1 MIQTS
6 WPRICNPRIIF
17 AFGAICVV
25 ALAISMLAAPA
36 VGLEDPHSFKDKSNL
51 DGGSGQAFDKACVT
65 CHSNLNPQEQHR
77 WIGLNQASTF
87 LGLGPDN
94 KAMIPAQPDV
104 HAMALTKVYKNGD
117 RNGPLTEAFESILN
131 HLDIDKG
138 SVGFRSQC
146 LTCHAGLR
154 PDQSGPTTPGR
165 TYAQFQSE
173 GEPIARESIGCE
185 ACHGQGKDYLVDH
198 MDLSWISN
206 SPSAKLGKGFYD
218 LENSALAAR
227 VCLSCHFGNPEES
240 KWITHEMYAAG
251 HPPLPPLDLGKFLD
265 GTFNKHWMTLEEKSN
280 RLATLESEID
290 KRLADDRIKYLR
302 IHLASNTS
310 DHSQLKQTIQ
320 THFRKTQQS
329 RIGQWTAN
337 LNYHDLLE
345 QQAHAATNWGDYAL
359 YDCAGCH
366 QTLYKKMRGTVG
378 SPRRVPGRPQGP
390 LWTKPLPSSP
400 GDSPFMRLVTL
411 QDLIDEAFNAK
422 PFGDRGKIQSAIEGS
437 ASDRAKAKSQLIELA
452 GQPLDPSGADEWL
465 RGFLEQRQGM
475 LGNRWAA
482 NQTYWTLE
490 MYFDDLANV
499 SKAIHPQEVKNQKFQ
514 ARFQELKSQ
523 APDFFQIGAFGDTAE
538 NSHFKPIDS
547 AFYERLEA
555 FIDTFLAADATD
567 SY

>member
-1 MIQTS
+1 MMILAF
-6 WPRICNPRIIF
+6 R
-17 AFGAICVV
+17 AFGVV
-25 ALAISMLAAPA
+25 AVALSMLAEPA
-36 VGLEDPHSFKDKSNL
+36 VGLEDPPSFKDKSLL
-51 DGGSGQAFDKACVT
+51 DGGSVQAYDKTCVT
-65 CHSNLNPQEQHR
+65 CHGNLNPQEQHR
-77 WIGLNQASTF
+77 WIGLNQASTYF
-87 LGLGPDN
+87 GFVPHSQTN
-94 KAMIPAQPDV
+94 VPAHPDV
-104 HAMALTKVYKNGD
+104 HAIALTKVYQNGD

-131 HLDIDKG
+131 NLNIDKD
-138 SVGFRSQC
+138 SEGFRSQC

-154 PDQSGPTTPGR
+154 PDQSSLSTPGR

-198 MDLSWISN
+198 MDPSWLTSL
-206 SPSAKLGKGFYD
+206 PSTKLVKGFYD

-265 GTFNKHWMTLEEKSN
+265 ETSNKHWMTLEEKSS
-280 RLATLESEID
+280 RLATLKSPID
-290 KRLADDRIKYLR
+290 EQLEDDRVKYLR
-302 IHLASNTS
+302 NHLTTDNP
-310 DHSQLKQTIQ
+310 DLKQTIQ

-337 LNYHDLLE
+337 LNYHDLLD
-345 QQAHAATNWGDYAL
+345 QQAHTATIWGDYAL

-366 QTLYKKMRGTVG
+366 QTLYKKIRGTVG
-378 SPRRVPGRPQGP
+378 SSGRVPGRVPGRPQGP
-390 LWTKPLPSSP
+390 LWTKPLLSSP
-400 GDSPFMRLVTL
+400 GESQFKQLVTL
-411 QDLIDEAFNAK
+411 QDLIEEALNAK

-437 ASDRAKAKSQLIELA
+437 ASDRAKAKYQLIDLA
-452 GQPLDPSGADEWL
+452 SQPLDPIGADEWL

-475 LGNRWAA
+475 LGNRWVA

-499 SKAIHPQEVKNQKFQ
+499 SKAIHPQEVKNQIFQ
-514 ARFQELKSQ
+514 TRFQELKSL
-523 APDFFQIGAFGDTAE
+523 APDFFQVGTYGDSAE
-538 NSHFKPIDS
+538 ISHLKPEDS

-555 FIDTFLAADATD
+555 FIKAFLEADE
-567 SY
+567 

>member
-1 MIQTS
+1 MM
-6 WPRICNPRIIF
+6 IF
-17 AFGAICVV
+17 AFRAIGVV
-25 ALAISMLAAPA
+25 AVALSMLAEPA
-36 VGLEDPHSFKDKSNL
+36 VGLEDPPSFKDKSRL
-51 DGGSGQAFDKACVT
+51 DGGSVQAYDKTCVT
-65 CHSNLNPQEQHR
+65 CHGNLNPQEQHR
-77 WIGLNQASTF
+77 WIGLNQASTYF
-87 LGLGPDN
+87 GLVPHSQTN
-94 KAMIPAQPDV
+94 VPAQPDV
-104 HAMALTKVYKNGD
+104 HAIALTKVYQNGD

-131 HLDIDKG
+131 NLNIDKD
-138 SVGFRSQC
+138 SEGFRSQC

-154 PDQSGPTTPGR
+154 PDQSSLSTPGR

-198 MDLSWISN
+198 MDPSWLTSL
-206 SPSAKLGKGFYD
+206 PSTKLVKGFYD

-265 GTFNKHWMTLEEKSN
+265 ETSNKHWMTLEEKSS
-280 RLATLESEID
+280 RLATLKSPID
-290 KRLADDRIKYLR
+290 EQLEDDRVKYLR
-302 IHLASNTS
+302 NHLTTDNP
-310 DHSQLKQTIQ
+310 DLKQTIQ

-337 LNYHDLLE
+337 LNYHDLLD
-345 QQAHAATNWGDYAL
+345 QQAHTATIWGDYAL

-366 QTLYKKMRGTVG
+366 QTLYKKIRGTVG
-378 SPRRVPGRPQGP
+378 SSGRVPGRVPGRPQGP
-390 LWTKPLPSSP
+390 LWTKPLLSSP
-400 GDSPFMRLVTL
+400 GESQFKQLVTL
-411 QDLIDEAFNAK
+411 QDLIEEALNAK

-437 ASDRAKAKSQLIELA
+437 ASDRAKAKYQLIDLA
-452 GQPLDPSGADEWL
+452 SQPLDPIGADEWL

-475 LGNRWAA
+475 LGNRWVA

-499 SKAIHPQEVKNQKFQ
+499 SEAIHSQEVKNQMFQ
-514 ARFQELKSQ
+514 TRFQELKST
-523 APDFFQIGAFGDTAE
+523 APSVFRTGSYGDSAE
-538 NSHFKPIDS
+538 ISHLKPEDS

-555 FIDTFLAADATD
+555 FIKAFLEADE
-567 SY
+567 

>member
-1 MIQTS
+1 MMIL
-6 WPRICNPRIIF
+6 
-17 AFGAICVV
+17 AFRAIGVV
-25 ALAISMLAAPA
+25 AVALSMLAEPA
-36 VGLEDPHSFKDKSNL
+36 VGLEDPPSFKDKSRL
-51 DGGSGQAFDKACVT
+51 DGGSVQAYDKTCVT
-65 CHSNLNPQEQHR
+65 CHGNLNPQEQHR
-77 WIGLNQASTF
+77 WIGLNQASTYF
-87 LGLGPDN
+87 GLVPHSQTN
-94 KAMIPAQPDV
+94 VPAQPDV
-104 HAMALTKVYKNGD
+104 HAIALTKVYQNGD

-131 HLDIDKG
+131 NLNIDKD
-138 SVGFRSQC
+138 SEGFRSQC

-154 PDQSGPTTPGR
+154 PDQSSLSTPGR

-198 MDLSWISN
+198 MDPSWLTSL
-206 SPSAKLGKGFYD
+206 PSTKLVKGFYD

-265 GTFNKHWMTLEEKSN
+265 ETSNKHWMTLEEKSS
-280 RLATLESEID
+280 RLATLKSPID
-290 KRLADDRIKYLR
+290 EQLEDDRVKYLR
-302 IHLASNTS
+302 NHLTTDNP
-310 DHSQLKQTIQ
+310 DLKQTIQ

-337 LNYHDLLE
+337 LNYHDLLD
-345 QQAHAATNWGDYAL
+345 QQAHTATIWGDYAL

-366 QTLYKKMRGTVG
+366 QTLYKKIRGTVG
-378 SPRRVPGRPQGP
+378 SSGRVPGRPQGP
-390 LWTKPLPSSP
+390 LWTKPLLSSP
-400 GDSPFMRLVTL
+400 GESQFKQLVTL
-411 QDLIDEAFNAK
+411 QDLIEEALNAK

-437 ASDRAKAKSQLIELA
+437 ASDRAKAKYQLIDLA
-452 GQPLDPSGADEWL
+452 SQPLDPIGADEWL

-475 LGNRWAA
+475 LGNRWVA

-499 SKAIHPQEVKNQKFQ
+499 SQAIHPQEVKNQMFLT
-514 ARFQELKSQ
+514 RFQELKSL
-523 APDFFQIGAFGDTAE
+523 APDFFQVGTYGDSAE
-538 NSHFKPIDS
+538 ISHLKPEDS

-555 FIDTFLAADATD
+555 FIKAFLEADE
-567 SY
+567 

>member
-1 MIQTS
+1 MM
-6 WPRICNPRIIF
+6 IF
-17 AFGAICVV
+17 AFRAIGVV
-25 ALAISMLAAPA
+25 AVALSMLAEPA
-36 VGLEDPHSFKDKSNL
+36 VGLEDPPSFKDKSRL
-51 DGGSGQAFDKACVT
+51 DGGSVQAYDKTCVT
-65 CHSNLNPQEQHR
+65 CHGNLNPQEQHR
-77 WIGLNQASTF
+77 WIGLNQASTYF
-87 LGLGPDN
+87 GLVPHSQTN
-94 KAMIPAQPDV
+94 VPAQPDV
-104 HAMALTKVYKNGD
+104 HAIALTKVYQNGD

-131 HLDIDKG
+131 NLNIDKD
-138 SVGFRSQC
+138 SEGFRSQC

-154 PDQSGPTTPGR
+154 PDQSSLSTPGR

-198 MDLSWISN
+198 MDPSWLTSL
-206 SPSAKLGKGFYD
+206 PSTKLVKGFYD

-265 GTFNKHWMTLEEKSN
+265 ETSNKHWMTLEEKSS
-280 RLATLESEID
+280 RLATLKSPID
-290 KRLADDRIKYLR
+290 EQLEDDRVKYLR
-302 IHLASNTS
+302 NHLTTDNP
-310 DHSQLKQTIQ
+310 DLNQTIQ

-337 LNYHDLLE
+337 LNYHDLLD
-345 QQAHAATNWGDYAL
+345 QQAHTATIWGDYAL

-366 QTLYKKMRGTVG
+366 QTLYKKIRGTVG
-378 SPRRVPGRPQGP
+378 SSGRVPGRPQGP
-390 LWTKPLPSSP
+390 LWTKPLLSSP
-400 GDSPFMRLVTL
+400 GESQFKQLVTL
-411 QDLIDEAFNAK
+411 QDLIEEALNAK

-437 ASDRAKAKSQLIELA
+437 ASDRAKAKYQLIDLA
-452 GQPLDPSGADEWL
+452 SQPLDPIGADEWL

-475 LGNRWAA
+475 LGNRWVA

-499 SKAIHPQEVKNQKFQ
+499 SEAIHSQEVKNQIFQ
-514 ARFQELKSQ
+514 TRFQELKST
-523 APDFFQIGAFGDTAE
+523 APSVFRTGSYWDSAE
-538 NSHFKPIDS
+538 ISHLKPEDS

-555 FIDTFLAADATD
+555 FIKAFLEADEKV
-567 SY
+567 SP

>member
-1 MIQTS
+1 MM
-6 WPRICNPRIIF
+6 IF
-17 AFGAICVV
+17 AFRAIGVV
-25 ALAISMLAAPA
+25 AVALSMLAEPA
-36 VGLEDPHSFKDKSNL
+36 VGLEDPPSFKDKSRL
-51 DGGSGQAFDKACVT
+51 DGGSVQAYDKTCVT
-65 CHSNLNPQEQHR
+65 CHGNLNPQEQHR
-77 WIGLNQASTF
+77 WIGLNQASTYF
-87 LGLGPDN
+87 GLVPHSQTN
-94 KAMIPAQPDV
+94 VPAQPDV
-104 HAMALTKVYKNGD
+104 HAIALTKVYQNGD

-131 HLDIDKG
+131 NLNIDKD
-138 SVGFRSQC
+138 SEGFRSQC

-154 PDQSGPTTPGR
+154 PDQSSLSTPGR

-198 MDLSWISN
+198 MDPSWLTSL
-206 SPSAKLGKGFYD
+206 PSTKLGRGFFD

-265 GTFNKHWMTLEEKSN
+265 ETSNKHWMTLEEKSS
-280 RLATLESEID
+280 RLATLKSPID
-290 KRLADDRIKYLR
+290 EQLEDDRVKYLR
-302 IHLASNTS
+302 NHLTTDNP
-310 DHSQLKQTIQ
+310 DLKQTIQ

-337 LNYHDLLE
+337 LNYHDLLD
-345 QQAHAATNWGDYAL
+345 QQAHTATIWGDYAL

-366 QTLYKKMRGTVG
+366 QTLYKKIRGTVG
-378 SPRRVPGRPQGP
+378 SSGRVPGRPQGP
-390 LWTKPLPSSP
+390 LWTKPLLSSP
-400 GDSPFMRLVTL
+400 GESQFKQLVTL
-411 QDLIDEAFNAK
+411 QDLIEEALNAK

-437 ASDRAKAKSQLIELA
+437 ASDRAKAKYQLIDLA
-452 GQPLDPSGADEWL
+452 SQPLDPIGADEWL

-475 LGNRWAA
+475 LGNRWVA

-499 SKAIHPQEVKNQKFQ
+499 SKAIHPQEVKNQMFQ
-514 ARFQELKSQ
+514 TRFQELKSL
-523 APDFFQIGAFGDTAE
+523 APDFFQVGTYGDSAE
-538 NSHFKPIDS
+538 ISHLKPEDS

-555 FIDTFLAADATD
+555 FIKAFLEADE
-567 SY
+567 